1 MTQREIWV
9 AGNLLNDGTAAMILY
24 CYFALNSNDYTFA
37 LSPTRLY
44 DVLGLSERQYIK
56 ARDRLKEKGYL
67 VPRSGE
73 KDSYTFLRIPT
84 KYLDVPLND
93 IEIPSHQ
100 EIWHEKR
107 AGKKEKN
114 ESHLDGPCLGQA
126 EIGRDD
132 LPVSIQAEASVAE
145 SCMAESEGRDQNTP
159 RIVEQSPH
167 EKGDQ
172 SCINGGR
179 NITDSI
185 NNNTNNSTDIQ
196 QRKDEVLKLRR
207 QIKEWEEKIRNE
219 FSDLPECEDELKK
232 ISFIARNKWH
242 SDQKHL
248 SLLEKCYNSLKDRVE
263 LEERHQKNLIQ
274 KAYDSTMP
282 ESALDYMK
290 VVAIFNRLIEEGRI
304 SSRNGAWLQGWNEE
318 DQTVNLVELPAD
330 TPLDVI
336 RSQRHI
342 LDGIPKWYWR
352 KSTEE

>member
-1 MTQREIWV
+1 V
-9 AGNLLNDGTAAMILY
+9 AGNLLNDGTASMILY
-24 CYFALNSNDYTFA
+24 SYFALNANDYSFA
-37 LSPTRLY
+37 LSPARLH
-44 DVLGLSERQYIK
+44 DVLGLSERQYIT

-84 KYLDVPLND
+84 KYLDVPLDD

-107 AGKKEKN
+107 AAKKEKK
-114 ESHLDGPCLGQA
+114 EFYVDVPRLGEAEMDQDGLT
-126 EIGRDD
+126 
-132 LPVSIQAEASVAE
+132 VSIQAEASVVEPCTAE
-145 SCMAESEGRDQNTP
+145 PESGDQNTP

-179 NITDSI
+179 NIINSI
-185 NNNTNNSTDIQ
+185 NNSINSITGNQ
-196 QRKDEVLKLRR
+196 QKKDEELDQKRK
-207 QIKEWEEKIRNE
+207 IKEWEERIRKDFGN
-219 FSDLPECEDELKK
+219 LPECDGKLMDIDFLAQHKRF
-232 ISFIARNKWH
+232 SA
-242 SDQKHL
+242 QKHI
-248 SLLEKCYNSLKDRVE
+248 SLLEKCYNSLKNHVE
-263 LEERHQKNLIQ
+263 LEKRHQNNLIQ
-274 KAYDSTMP
+274 QAYDTTMP
-282 ESALDYMK
+282 GSALDYMK
-290 VVAIFNRLIEEGRI
+290 VVAIFNRLIEEGCI

-352 KSTEE
+352 KSI